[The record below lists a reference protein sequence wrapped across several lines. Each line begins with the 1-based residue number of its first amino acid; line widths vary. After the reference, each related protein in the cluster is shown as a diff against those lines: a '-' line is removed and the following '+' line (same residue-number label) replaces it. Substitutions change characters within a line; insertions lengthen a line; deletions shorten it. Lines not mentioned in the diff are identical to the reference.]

1 MALTTLNQLVTDL
14 ESQASWQGQQQF
26 KKLLMHW
33 SEIVGTAVSQH
44 TRPLDIQRN
53 VLQVATSSAVWAQ
66 NLAFER
72 PRIVQK
78 LNDRL
83 SLSLKDIRF
92 STAHWHADRDRLP
105 PLSEEIATLW
115 QNHPSQVAPASE
127 TQRSPISKRQISA
140 PQISASQTSERPT
153 KDLPKDPQVA
163 FLNWARQMRS
173 LAHTLPLCP
182 SCSCPT
188 PTGELER
195 WGICAL
201 CAAQQ
206 FH

>member
-33 SEIVGTAVSQH
+33 SEIVGTAVCQH

-53 VLQVATSSAVWAQ
+53 VLHVATSSAVWAQ

-105 PLSEEIATLW
+105 TLSEEIATLW

-127 TQRSPISKRQISA
+127 IQRSPSSQRQML
-140 PQISASQTSERPT
+140 
-153 KDLPKDPQVA
+153 DLPKDPKKDSQAA
-163 FLNWARQMRS
+163 FLNWARQVRS

-182 SCSCPT
+182 SCRCPA

-195 WGICAL
+195 WSVCSL